1 MICFDANSKLG
12 EQHISGDP
20 HEITENGKILEG
32 IIERHA
38 LSVANGIKE
47 KRKGLI
53 TRARTT
59 KDGEEKSV
67 IDLVLMSE
75 DMMEHFKEIVIDE
88 EKNFALENI
97 RRTKKGIDIKKSD
110 HNTIISKFIFR

>member
-12 EQHISGDP
+12 QLHIPGDP

-38 LSVANGIKE
+38 LSVANGIEE

-53 TRARTT
+53 TRAITT

-75 DMMEHFKEIVIDE
+75 DIMEHFKEIIIDE
-88 EKNFALENI
+88 KKNFALENI
-97 RRTKKGIDIKKSD
+97 KKQRKA
-110 HNTIISKFIFR
+110 